1 MKKVIPLIK
10 SFKAVFYFQFFK
22 LREIA
27 FGAIQI
33 RCSIE
38 IKFQILILGR
48 THLLALSLS
57 LPPGPTCQPVPLVN
71 TLTFLSLCPVKSL
84 LLPPHDPSPPRPC
97 RYLTEPR
104 AAPLPSKPC
113 STLLPTPFIS
123 NRAHHRAN
131 LPPSRHLLSPPSKRP
146 CRALFLHRSYRT
158 AVHLVSILS
167 CSGSSTTRAFT
178 IPAVLPELGS
188 RPPPSFKP

>member
-1 MKKVIPLIK
+1 MEKVIPLIK

-57 LPPGPTCQPVPLVN
+57 TAGSRVSAGPTRQHPH
-71 TLTFLSLCPVKSL
+71 
-84 LLPPHDPSPPRPC
+84 LPFS
-97 RYLTEPR
+97 
-104 AAPLPSKPC
+104 LPSQITVT
-113 STLLPTPFIS
+113 ST
-123 NRAHHRAN
+123 A
-131 LPPSRHLLSPPSKRP
+131 
-146 CRALFLHRSYRT
+146 
-158 AVHLVSILS
+158 
-167 CSGSSTTRAFT
+167 
-178 IPAVLPELGS
+178 
-188 RPPPSFKP
+188 